1 MRVIINNSLYDITTF
16 IPEHPGGP
24 TVFGFGS
31 NISDTTINDV
41 TEKFN
46 EVGHSEYAVNLLGNY
61 KVADI
66 SDDDPQFRPSSKIEY
81 NKTKISKLVTHEDK
95 FHIHKLMGSISI
107 LNYFYLFFDCFYSG
121 ATADMTL
128 RSVDTGFIAL
138 TWVHTVLSLSA
149 LQFLIPRTRTGILP
163 MIWQEFRAHSIIFA
177 LRSFLI
183 INLVYFCKLS
193 VDVNT
198 INTRNPGSY
207 IVANTLVRCMFV
219 VVAMKLADISTG
231 FLRENRKETT
241 TATMPYWSGCP
252 PRLQSVI
259 KYFYTHS
266 QFMATIACLFSKVPY
281 ILAVAF
287 PIQIASFLMT
297 LVRKQIISAFW
308 YHALYGGSLAV
319 VYLINSA
326 DPALYVIS
334 LLGMMMMYI
343 RIQLKCNKYALWIL
357 TAFIGGCIQY
367 ALSSAG
373 YHEKVRMFTLIGVF
387 FTIPSFTVFAYHFTV
402 ANLSRSYDVK
412 FRIQPTT
419 VFGVWIMSVLFEG
432 PRHIREESN
441 HRVKENVTI
450 RSESGS
456 HNKITIQLCET
467 YPNYRPGMYFNLY
480 FDTAKRPYT
489 PIEIDTTEDTDTVTF
504 LVKRVDA
511 GEVSPMVCDKYTEN
525 RTVFVKGPFGRKYYD
540 PSNHRF
546 MCDGQQVTAK
556 IIIMFSCGSGITPFY
571 SMGSA
576 WIKNKNENHQEND
589 QELHYMS
596 SYRTRDDAVLRV
608 TGTGVQEK
616 LFISS
621 ENSKLAPMTVID
633 YFAGLVNP
641 VVTTRKT
648 IIRPDDIAVF
658 ICGTRQYS
666 QMVKESCSI
675 YSHDIKCY
683 EW

>member
-24 TVFGFGS
+24 TVFGS
-31 NISDTTINDV
+31 NDNDSDNNDNNDI

-61 KVADI
+61 KVADL
-66 SDDDPQFRPSSKIEY
+66 SDDDPRFRPGCKLEY

-95 FHIHKLMGSISI
+95 FHIHKFMGTISI

-121 ATADMTL
+121 ATADMSI
-128 RSVDTGFIAL
+128 RSVDTGFIVL
-138 TWVHTVLSLSA
+138 TWVHAALSLSA

-177 LRSFLI
+177 VRSFI
-183 INLVYFCKLS
+183 IVNVIYFCNLDANA
-193 VDVNT
+193 VDN
-198 INTRNPGSY
+198 RNAGLP
-207 IVANTLVRCMFV
+207 IVANTLVRGMFV
-219 VVAMKLADISTG
+219 LVAMKLADISTAR
-231 FLRENRKETT
+231 LRENRKETT
-241 TATMPYWSGCP
+241 TATMPYWSGCSP
-252 PRLQSVI
+252 QLQSAI

-266 QFMATIACLFSKVPY
+266 QFMATTTCLFSKVPY

-319 VYLINSA
+319 VYLINAA
-326 DPALYVIS
+326 DPALYPIS
-334 LLGMMMMYI
+334 LLGAMMMYI
-343 RIQLKCNKYALWIL
+343 RIQLKLNKYALWIL
-357 TAFIGGCIQY
+357 TAGIGGCIQY
-367 ALSSAG
+367 ALTSAAA
-373 YHEKVRMFTLIGVF
+373 YHEKVCMFTLIGIFVATPVM
-387 FTIPSFTVFAYHFTV
+387 TIFAYHFTV

-419 VFGVWIMSVLFEG
+419 VFGVWIMAILFDSSI
-432 PRHIREESN
+432 HIREESN
-441 HRVKENVTI
+441 HRVKRNATI

-489 PIEIDTTEDTDTVTF
+489 PIEIETAEDTDTVTF
-504 LVKRVDA
+504 LVKRVNG
-511 GEVSPMVCDKYTEN
+511 GEVSPMVCDKYIEN
-525 RTVFVKGPFGRKYYD
+525 RTIFVKGPFGRKYYD
-540 PSNHRF
+540 PSNHSF
-546 MCDGQQVTAK
+546 ICDGQQLTAK
-556 IIIMFSCGSGITPFY
+556 VIVMFSCGSGITPFY

-576 WIKNKNENHQEND
+576 WIKNENHSD

-608 TGTGVQEK
+608 AGTGVQEK

-621 ENSKLAPMTVID
+621 ENMKLTPMAIID
-633 YFAGLVNP
+633 YFASLVNP
-641 VVTTRKT
+641 VVTTRET
-648 IIRPDDIAVF
+648 IIRPGDIAVF

-666 QMVKESCSI
+666 QMVKDSCSV
-675 YSHDIKCY
+675 YSDDIKCY